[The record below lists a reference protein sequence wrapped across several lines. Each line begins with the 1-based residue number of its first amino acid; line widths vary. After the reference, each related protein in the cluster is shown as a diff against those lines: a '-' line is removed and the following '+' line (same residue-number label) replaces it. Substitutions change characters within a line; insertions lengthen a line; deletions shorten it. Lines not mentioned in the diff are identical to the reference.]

1 MRKQIPEGIKIKLSK
16 IKDAVE
22 NVPNTVPNEM
32 RTTFNFKG
40 RKSPAIAEKVIETV
54 CDSNT
59 VLYDPFM
66 GSGSFVYAAMG
77 TVNKIYATELDNYTF
92 NTVHISMN
100 KVDMLKLRESFDAV
114 KDDVYAEI
122 MGLYETSC
130 CGCRNYISK
139 VLFDPEEGMEGYF
152 HPSDNREITD
162 GKNIKLA
169 EKCPV
174 CRKKAKKF
182 DDNDYQK
189 LVSLEKVNTDR
200 FPQNQYIVN
209 SRINITSS
217 TGADKYDRIFTQRNK
232 IALLTLQDSINKLAP
247 SYERDVLEQIF
258 VASISLARV
267 AMYGSS
273 TDILYHV
280 VGHGA
285 QDMNVWL
292 LFEGK
297 YKNFCRFKAAYRD
310 KQIGATDSDVII
322 ANRDYAAFIQEN
334 PDLKVDVIYTDFPY
348 TDQVPYLERNQLY
361 RIWLEEFY
369 DSNKYALT
377 EDMLE
382 QEIVLTN
389 AESRPEKNDI
399 QNYYQDIDNMFS
411 HFYRV
416 LNKDGLVFLTLKLGN
431 KKYFKTYME
440 IVNLARKN
448 GFEYAYL
455 IGVAKKDP
463 TLRKQS
469 AFSNTFMN
477 EMIVVFYK
485 LPEEDRYW
493 YIGNENYEFLLVK
506 KVYSSLSRKKTKKE
520 KDKNEDATL
529 SGAVKL
535 VCNDL
540 RSKYLYLASEQ
551 DQLKIK
557 SLLQKYFNVDAGRI
571 QIDSN
576 QLYLDIEDTE
586 DLFTKLYDLM
596 PIFIRRLLDSK
607 GKFVLEDIYFE
618 LVNALCDGNP
628 KTITQILEDEAHQ
641 RNIERLILNYCGKDG
656 RYYVER
662 KDIIKPNENAVD
674 ISTFSG
680 TDFEILIRRM
690 LIQEGYEH
698 VVRMG
703 GAGDLGVDIIAVK
716 RQGDR
721 VKRYLFQCKRW
732 ASNVGADP
740 IQRLFAERERL
751 GFDYAVCITTSGYTR
766 DGSKAARDFDVET
779 VDGNQLMQRLNA
791 CFPGEYYNGI
801 QNL

>member
-1 MRKQIPEGIKIKLSK
+1 MRKQIPESIKIKLSK
-16 IKDAVE
+16 IKDAIE

-40 RKSPAIAEKVIETV
+40 RKSLGIAEKVIETV

-92 NTVHISMN
+92 NAVHISMN
-100 KVDMLKLRESFDAV
+100 KVDMPRLRELFDAV
-114 KDDVYAEI
+114 KKDVYDEI

-174 CRKKAKKF
+174 CRKKTKKF

-200 FPQNQYIVN
+200 FPRNQYIVN
-209 SRINITSS
+209 SRINITAS

-232 IALLTLQDSINKLAP
+232 IALLTLQDSINKLVP

-310 KQIGATDSDVII
+310 KQIGVTDSDVII
-322 ANRDYAAFIQEN
+322 TNRDYAAFIQEN
-334 PDLKVDVIYTDFPY
+334 PDLKVDIIYTDFPY

-361 RIWLEEFY
+361 RIWLEKFY

-416 LNKDGLVFLTLKLGN
+416 LNKDGLVFFTMKLGN

-641 RNIERLILNYCGKDG
+641 RDIERLILNYCGKDG

-716 RQGDR
+716 RQRDR

-740 IQRLFAERERL
+740 IQRLFSERERR